1 MKELMNIHLL
11 KSSKH
16 FRENKAGNPA
26 LFFLLVKIL
35 KTRSILLSYGKI
47 YTRQTSR
54 KITDVNLGGSMNQK
68 ISIAIDGPA
77 AAGKSTVAKIV
88 AEKLS
93 YIYIDTGAMYR
104 ALTYKAIVNNLNLE
118 VQDSLIDMLLSTE
131 IDLLPSHHGQ
141 LVYLDKQDV
150 TNEIR
155 SAEVTNLVSIVSKH
169 QKVREEMVR
178 RQQSFAQNGGV
189 VMDGRDIGTHVLPN
203 AEVKVFLLASV
214 EERAM
219 RRHSENLQKGFPS
232 DLEKLKEN
240 IARRDKLDSER
251 EIAPL
256 KKAEDAIEIDTTSLS
271 IPEVVEKIMA
281 LVHERIG

>member
-1 MKELMNIHLL
+1 M
-11 KSSKH
+11 
-16 FRENKAGNPA
+16 EN
-26 LFFLLVKIL
+26 
-35 KTRSILLSYGKI
+35 
-47 YTRQTSR
+47 
-54 KITDVNLGGSMNQK
+54 K

-104 ALTYKAIVNNLNLE
+104 ALTYKAIVNQLNLE
-118 VQDSLIDMLLSTE
+118 DEDSLLETLLSTD
-131 IDLLPSHHGQ
+131 IKLQPSDKGQ
-141 LVYLDKQDV
+141 LVFLDDRDV

-155 SAEVTNLVSIVSKH
+155 FAEVTNSTSFVAKH

-178 RQQSFAQNGGV
+178 RQQAFATEGGV
-189 VMDGRDIGTHVLPN
+189 VMDGRDIGTYVLPG

-214 EERAM
+214 EERAE
-219 RRHSENLQKGFPS
+219 RRHIENVQKGMPS
-232 DLEKLKEN
+232 DLDKLKEE
-240 IARRDKLDSER
+240 IARRDKIDSER

-256 KKAEDAIEIDTTSLS
+256 KKADDAIEIDTTSLS
-271 IPEVVEKIMA
+271 ISDVVEKIMV